1 MNTSTENDTRV
12 KIKNTIFVWL
22 KWLFLSLLI
31 LFLMVYLSIFL
42 FINRPYT
49 SVFKERPS
57 KVVYYLSYG
66 SNMSS
71 RYLSNIRNI
80 NIYES
85 LPVTIGGHEV
95 KFNLKGI
102 PDIEPAFA
110 NMIASEGKTS
120 YGVAHLVTPEDL
132 NSIVGSESDSY
143 QIREISVMTLDQ
155 KEVNAWALIGEDN
168 QFNAIPS
175 QRYLDIMVEGAE
187 QHGLDADY
195 IDELRKYDG
204 AYIPIVSEAIGT
216 LIHLMVIKKSY

>member
-1 MNTSTENDTRV
+1 MNESTENDTQV
-12 KIKNTIFVWL
+12 KRKNTIFVWL
-22 KWLFLSLLI
+22 KRFFLSLLI
-31 LFLMVYLSIFL
+31 LCLAVYFSIFL

-57 KVVYYLSYG
+57 EAVYYLSYG

-71 RYLSNIRNI
+71 RYLSNIRNVD
-80 NIYES
+80 IYES
-85 LPVTIGGHEV
+85 LPVSIGGHEV

-110 NMIASEGKTS
+110 NMIVSEGKTS
-120 YGVAHLVTPEDL
+120 YGVAHLVTPESL
-132 NSIVGSESDSY
+132 NSIVGSESGSY
-143 QIREISVMTLDQ
+143 QMREISVTTLDQ

-204 AYIPIVSEAIGT
+204 TYIPIVSEAIGT